1 MTRTSYATPAFDGTA
16 ALKPRSGARLVL
28 IEGGRSAATERAEMA
43 RPLSVWQSIAFL
55 ALSAL
60 LLFAL
65 CAASVF
71 TDELASAASE
81 GVLSGLGEQEL
92 VVHDGDSLW
101 SIASSLDLTGVSTE
115 DVASWIFERNALSDS
130 MLLTGQTLVVPAT
143 TIG

>member
-1 MTRTSYATPAFDGTA
+1 M
-16 ALKPRSGARLVL
+16 
-28 IEGGRSAATERAEMA
+28 
-43 RPLSVWQSIAFL
+43 AFL
-55 ALSAL
+55 ALGAL

-65 CAASVF
+65 CAASVL

-92 VVHDGDSLW
+92 IVHDGDSLW

>member
-16 ALKPRSGARLVL
+16 ALKPRPGARLVL

-43 RPLSVWQSIAFL
+43 RSLSVWQSVAFL
-55 ALSAL
+55 VLGAL
-60 LLFAL
+60 LAFAL
-65 CAASVF
+65 CAASVLA
-71 TDELASAASE
+71 DELSSAATE
-81 GVLSGLGEQEL
+81 GLLAGLPEQEH

-101 SIASSLDLTGVSTE
+101 SIAASLDLTGVSTE